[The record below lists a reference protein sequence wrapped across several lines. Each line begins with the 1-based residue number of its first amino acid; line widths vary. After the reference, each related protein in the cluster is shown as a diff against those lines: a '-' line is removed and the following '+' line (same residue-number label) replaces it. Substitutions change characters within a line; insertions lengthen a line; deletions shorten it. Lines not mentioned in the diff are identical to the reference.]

1 MPCGEDSRDVVGDAV
16 DAVTLNQEVQRE
28 RCARLATQPSAALSI
43 RCARPGP
50 QGRSCRNMGGGS
62 LAEASPDSYGGAWV
76 RGAVHAVVAIAAVEV
91 AAALL
96 LLPWAWEAYRREH
109 GDGAVYMA
117 GLLIAHGAS
126 ACLLLPA
133 GRRDRRTRLLGVFF
147 LLKATLAPMHMLPA
161 LSLRDGIGL
170 SRARHRTRSRRR
182 GEDPGRE
189 VLAAADGIVAGGV
202 DHGAGGASR
211 GGADSR
217 RRVLAR
223 QQRNHQHRCR
233 HPGRLPVP
241 P

>member
-16 DAVTLNQEVQRE
+16 DAVTLNQEVQWE
-28 RCARLATQPSAALSI
+28 RCARLATPAERGALDTLRSLARVLRDGPAGTRAA
-43 RCARPGP
+43 AA
-50 QGRSCRNMGGGS
+50 

-126 ACLLLPA
+126 ACLLLSA
-133 GRRDRRTRLLGVFF
+133 GRRDRQTRLLGVFF

-161 LSLRDGIGL
+161 FLCGMGSVYTLARDIGL
-170 SRARHRTRSRRR
+170 DRDVAVKTLA
-182 GEDPGRE
+182 GRF
-189 VLAAADGIVAGGV
+189 
-202 DHGAGGASR
+202 
-211 GGADSR
+211 
-217 RRVLAR
+217 
-223 QQRNHQHRCR
+223 
-233 HPGRLPVP
+233 LPRP
-241 P
+241 MGL